1 MLHFPST
8 LKNSGPNGTSWR
20 SDGLNATQ
28 QKSSSDPLFLA
39 IEEELHDAR
48 RVHANGQEDDLRLA
62 LNMVISRVTELA
74 SALDVDDELNTDP
87 HEAYKTQAD
96 LEVQLNVTKSNLKL
110 VIANNEMLEEALK
123 QGHANDIGWRRSSS
137 SDHRQ
142 KSQSI
147 DIVPEN
153 GVAMKSVTSSPS
165 LPSLAGP
172 PPPPPQQDSR
182 FFHKFRFTS
191 SNNGSRTSSRPG
203 TPNLGN
209 GPSSPNPTLT
219 SPSMPSLPVMA
230 SVNASKDKELEEL
243 AASLENER
251 AAHKI
256 VIGEKA
262 ALEAELESLSQALF
276 EEANKM
282 VATERIKRAE
292 TEEELREA
300 RQEKEALKSALRVV
314 EGENVHLRGSSSTLG
329 TPDPS
334 VENLTL
340 SEIRSRSSSEVGVK
354 SRPASASSSSLPSVD
369 REAFSPVLAAETAPP
384 AAEEADEQKQE
395 NPTPQHRSTIPSPS
409 PSQWAEERTIRYP
422 DKEEAAEEP
431 LRQRTPSPPWDES
444 SSAWADVPASP
455 PRTRLSASSLPLPT
469 STR

>member
-1 MLHFPST
+1 MMLHFPST
-8 LKNSGPNGTSWR
+8 LKNGGHNGTSWR

-62 LNMVISRVTELA
+62 LNMVISRVTQL
-74 SALDVDDELNTDP
+74 SSLLS
-87 HEAYKTQAD
+87 EAYKTQAD

-123 QGHANDIGWRRSSS
+123 QGNANDIGWRRSSS

-153 GVAMKSVTSSPS
+153 GVMKSVTSSPS
-165 LPSLAGP
+165 LPSLTGPPP
-172 PPPPPQQDSR
+172 PPPPPQQQDTR

-191 SNNGSRTSSRPG
+191 SNNGSRASS
-203 TPNLGN
+203 
-209 GPSSPNPTLT
+209 PSSPNPTFT

-243 AASLENER
+243 AASLEKER
-251 AAHKI
+251 AAHKVI
-256 VIGEKA
+256 IGEKA

-282 VATERIKRAE
+282 VATERIK
-292 TEEELREA
+292 
-300 RQEKEALKSALRVV
+300 Q
-314 EGENVHLRGSSSTLG
+314 GENVHLRGSSSTFG

-334 VENLTL
+334 VENLAL
-340 SEIRSRSSSEVGVK
+340 SEIRSRSSSEAGVK
-354 SRPASASSSSLPSVD
+354 SRPTSASSSSSPSTN
-369 REAFSPVLAAETAPP
+369 REAFSPVFATETASA
-384 AAEEADEQKQE
+384 AAEEEDELEQE

-409 PSQWAEERTIRYP
+409 PSQWVEERTIRYP
-422 DKEEAAEEP
+422 DKEEEAEET
-431 LRQRTPSPPWDES
+431 LRQRTSSPPWDEG
-444 SSAWADVPASP
+444 SSAWADVPSSP
-455 PRTRLSASSLPLPT
+455 PRTRLSTSSLPPPT
-469 STR
+469 SPR

>member
-8 LKNSGPNGTSWR
+8 LKNGGTNGTSWR

-48 RVHANGQEDDLRLA
+48 RVHSNGQEDDLRLA
-62 LNMVISRVTELA
+62 LNMVISRVTQL
-74 SALDVDDELNTDP
+74 SSLLS
-87 HEAYKTQAD
+87 EAYKTQAD

-153 GVAMKSVTSSPS
+153 GVMKSVTSSPS

-172 PPPPPQQDSR
+172 PPPPPPPPPQQDTR

-191 SNNGSRTSSRPG
+191 SNNGSRASSRPG
-203 TPNLGN
+203 TPTLGN
-209 GPSSPNPTLT
+209 GPSSPNLTLT
-219 SPSMPSLPVMA
+219 SPSMPSLPVM
-230 SVNASKDKELEEL
+230 SGVNASKDKELEEL
-243 AASLENER
+243 AASLEKER
-251 AAHKI
+251 AAHKA

-314 EGENVHLRGSSSTLG
+314 EGENVHLRGSSSTFG
-329 TPDPS
+329 TPDLS
-334 VENLTL
+334 VENVAL
-340 SEIRSRSSSEVGVK
+340 SNIRSRSSSEAGVK
-354 SRPASASSSSLPSVD
+354 SRPTSASSSSSPSMD
-369 REAFSPVLAAETAPP
+369 REAFSTVLGAERASA
-384 AAEEADEQKQE
+384 AAEEEDDLEQE

-409 PSQWAEERTIRYP
+409 PSQWVEERTIRYA
-422 DKEEAAEEP
+422 DKEKEAEEP
-431 LRQRTPSPPWDES
+431 LRQRTPSPPWDEG
-444 SSAWADVPASP
+444 SSAWADVPSSP
-455 PRTRLSASSLPLPT
+455 PRTRLSASSLPPPT
-469 STR
+469 SPR

>member
-8 LKNSGPNGTSWR
+8 LKNGGSNGISWR

-48 RVHANGQEDDLRLA
+48 RVHSNGQEDDLRLA
-62 LNMVISRVTELA
+62 LNMVISRVTQL
-74 SALDVDDELNTDP
+74 SSLLS
-87 HEAYKTQAD
+87 EAYKTQAD

-153 GVAMKSVTSSPS
+153 GVMKSVTSSPS

-172 PPPPPQQDSR
+172 PPPPPPQQQDTR

-191 SNNGSRTSSRPG
+191 SNNGSRASSRPG
-203 TPNLGN
+203 TPTLGN
-209 GPSSPNPTLT
+209 SPSSPNPTLT
-219 SPSMPSLPVMA
+219 SPSMPSLPEMA

-243 AASLENER
+243 AASLEKER
-251 AAHKI
+251 AAHNI

-314 EGENVHLRGSSSTLG
+314 EGENVHLRGSSSTFG

-340 SEIRSRSSSEVGVK
+340 SNIRSRSCSEAGVK
-354 SRPASASSSSLPSVD
+354 SRPASASSSSSPSMD
-369 REAFSPVLAAETAPP
+369 TDAFSPVLGAEKASA
-384 AAEEADEQKQE
+384 AAEEEDDPEQE
-395 NPTPQHRSTIPSPS
+395 NPTPQHRSTISSPS
-409 PSQWAEERTIRYP
+409 PSQWVEERTIRYV
-422 DKEEAAEEP
+422 DKEKEAEEP
-431 LRQRTPSPPWDES
+431 LRQRTPSPLWDEG
-444 SSAWADVPASP
+444 SSAWADVPSSP
-455 PRTRLSASSLPLPT
+455 PRTRLSTSSLPSPT
-469 STR
+469 SPR

>member
-8 LKNSGPNGTSWR
+8 LKNGGPNGTSWR

-28 QKSSSDPLFLA
+28 QKSSSDPLFLS

-62 LNMVISRVTELA
+62 LNMVISRVTQL
-74 SALDVDDELNTDP
+74 SSLLS
-87 HEAYKTQAD
+87 EAYKTQAD

-153 GVAMKSVTSSPS
+153 AVAMKSVTSSPS

-172 PPPPPQQDSR
+172 PPPPPPQQQDTR

-191 SNNGSRTSSRPG
+191 SNNGSRASSRPG

-243 AASLENER
+243 AASLEKER
-251 AAHKI
+251 AAHKLI
-256 VIGEKA
+256 IGEKA

-292 TEEELREA
+292 TEEELKEA

-314 EGENVHLRGSSSTLG
+314 EGENVHLRGSSSTFG

-334 VENLTL
+334 VENLAL
-340 SEIRSRSSSEVGVK
+340 SEIRSRSSSEAGVK
-354 SRPASASSSSLPSVD
+354 SRPASASSSSSPAMN
-369 REAFSPVLAAETAPP
+369 REAFSPVFAAQRHSA
-384 AAEEADEQKQE
+384 AAEEEDELEQE
-395 NPTPQHRSTIPSPS
+395 NPTPQHRSTVLSPS
-409 PSQWAEERTIRYP
+409 PSQWTEERTIRYP
-422 DKEEAAEEP
+422 DKEEEAEEP
-431 LRQRTPSPPWDES
+431 LRQRTLSPPWDEG
-444 SSAWADVPASP
+444 SSAWADASSP
-455 PRTRLSASSLPLPT
+455 PRTRLSTSSLPPPT
-469 STR
+469 SPR

>member
-8 LKNSGPNGTSWR
+8 LKNGGPNGTIWR
-20 SDGLNATQ
+20 SDSLNATQ
-28 QKSSSDPLFLA
+28 QKSSSDPWFLA

-62 LNMVISRVTELA
+62 LNMVISRVTQL
-74 SALDVDDELNTDP
+74 SSLLS
-87 HEAYKTQAD
+87 EAYKTQAD

-153 GVAMKSVTSSPS
+153 GVMKSVTSSPS

-172 PPPPPQQDSR
+172 PPPPPPQQQDNR
-182 FFHKFRFTS
+182 FFNKFRFTS

-203 TPNLGN
+203 TPTLGN

-243 AASLENER
+243 AASLEKER
-251 AAHKI
+251 AAHRI
-256 VIGEKA
+256 IIGEKA

-292 TEEELREA
+292 TEEELKEA

-314 EGENVHLRGSSSTLG
+314 EGENVHLRGSSSTFG

-334 VENLTL
+334 VENLAL
-340 SEIRSRSSSEVGVK
+340 SNIRSRSSSEAGVK
-354 SRPASASSSSLPSVD
+354 SRPASASSSSSLSMH
-369 REAFSPVLAAETAPP
+369 REAFSPVLGDETASA
-384 AAEEADEQKQE
+384 AAEEDDDLEQE
-395 NPTPQHRSTIPSPS
+395 NPTSQHRSTIPSPS
-409 PSQWAEERTIRYP
+409 PSQWVEERTIRYAN
-422 DKEEAAEEP
+422 KEKEAEEP
-431 LRQRTPSPPWDES
+431 LRQRTPSPPWDEG
-444 SSAWADVPASP
+444 SSAWAEVVSSP
-455 PRTRLSASSLPLPT
+455 PRTRLSIPSLPPPT
-469 STR
+469 SPR

>member
-8 LKNSGPNGTSWR
+8 LKNGGPNGTGWR

-62 LNMVISRVTELA
+62 LNMSSLL
-74 SALDVDDELNTDP
+74 S
-87 HEAYKTQAD
+87 EAYKTQAD

-153 GVAMKSVTSSPS
+153 GVMKSVTSSPS

-172 PPPPPQQDSR
+172 PPPPPPPQQQDTR

-191 SNNGSRTSSRPG
+191 SNNGSRASSRPG

-243 AASLENER
+243 AASLEKER

-256 VIGEKA
+256 IIGEKA

-314 EGENVHLRGSSSTLG
+314 EGENVHLRGSPSTFG

-334 VENLTL
+334 VENLAL
-340 SEIRSRSSSEVGVK
+340 SEIRSRSSSEAGVK
-354 SRPASASSSSLPSVD
+354 SRPTSTSSSSSPSMS
-369 REAFSPVLAAETAPP
+369 REAFSPAFVTETASA
-384 AAEEADEQKQE
+384 AAEENDELEQE
-395 NPTPQHRSTIPSPS
+395 NTTPQHRSTIPSPS
-409 PSQWAEERTIRYP
+409 PSQWVEERTIRYP
-422 DKEEAAEEP
+422 DKKEEAEEP
-431 LRQRTPSPPWDES
+431 LRQRTLSPPWDEG
-444 SSAWADVPASP
+444 SSAWADVPSSP
-455 PRTRLSASSLPLPT
+455 PRTRLSTSSLPPPT
-469 STR
+469 SPR

>member
-8 LKNSGPNGTSWR
+8 FKNGGPNGTSWR

-48 RVHANGQEDDLRLA
+48 RVHADGQEDDLRLA
-62 LNMVISRVTELA
+62 LSMVINRVTEL
-74 SALDVDDELNTDP
+74 SSLLS
-87 HEAYKTQAD
+87 EAYKTQAD

-142 KSQSI
+142 KCQSI

-165 LPSLAGP
+165 LPSLTSSP
-172 PPPPPQQDSR
+172 PPPQQQDSR

-191 SNNGSRTSSRPG
+191 SSSGSRASSRPG

-230 SVNASKDKELEEL
+230 SVDASKDKELEEL
-243 AASLENER
+243 TASLEKER

-256 VIGEKA
+256 VVGEKA

-300 RQEKEALKSALRVV
+300 RQEKEALKSALKVV
-314 EGENVHLRGSSSTLG
+314 EGENVHLRGSSSTFG

-354 SRPASASSSSLPSVD
+354 SRPASASSSSPSVD
-369 REAFSPVLAAETAPP
+369 REAFSPVLAAETASA
-384 AAEEADEQKQE
+384 AAEEADEQEQE
-395 NPTPQHRSTIPSPS
+395 NSTPQHRSTVPSPS
-409 PSQWAEERTIRYP
+409 PSQLAEERTIKHP
-422 DKEEAAEEP
+422 DKEEEAEESL
-431 LRQRTPSPPWDES
+431 LRQRMPSPPWDEDS
-444 SSAWADVPASP
+444 SPWADVPSSP
-455 PRTRLSASSLPLPT
+455 PHTRLSASLLPPPT
-469 STR
+469 LTR

>member
-1 MLHFPST
+1 M
-8 LKNSGPNGTSWR
+8 NGGTNATNR
-20 SDGLNATQ
+20 RLDGLNATQ

-39 IEEELHDAR
+39 IEEELHDTR
-48 RVHANGQEDDLRLA
+48 RVHADGQEDDLRLA
-62 LNMVISRVTELA
+62 LSMVITRVTEL
-74 SALDVDDELNTDP
+74 STLLS
-87 HEAYKTQAD
+87 EAYKTQAD

-153 GVAMKSVTSSPS
+153 GVAMKSLSSSPS
-165 LPSLAGP
+165 LPSLAGTPPP
-172 PPPPPQQDSR
+172 PPPPPQQQDSR
-182 FFHKFRFTS
+182 FFYKFRFTS
-191 SNNGSRTSSRPG
+191 SSSASRASSRPG
-203 TPNLGN
+203 TPNLGH

-230 SVNASKDKELEEL
+230 SVNASKDKEMEEL
-243 AASLENER
+243 MASLEKER
-251 AAHKI
+251 VAHK
-256 VIGEKA
+256 VVVREKA

-282 VATERIKRAE
+282 VATERIKLAE

-314 EGENVHLRGSSSTLG
+314 EGENVHLRGSSSSFR

-334 VENLTL
+334 MENLAL
-340 SEIRSRSSSEVGVK
+340 SETRSRSSSEVGVK
-354 SRPASASSSSLPSVD
+354 SRPASASSLSSPSVS
-369 REAFSPVLAAETAPP
+369 RETFSPVLTAEIGP
-384 AAEEADEQKQE
+384 AAAGDGEELAEE
-395 NPTPQHRSTIPSPS
+395 NPTPQHRSTVPSPS
-409 PSQWAEERTIRYP
+409 LIESSSLSQWAEERMIRYP
-422 DKEEAAEEP
+422 DKEEEAEET
-431 LRQRTPSPPWDES
+431 LRQRKPSPPWDEGS
-444 SSAWADVPASP
+444 SPWADVPSSDT
-455 PRTRLSASSLPLPT
+455 RTRLSTSSPLLPISPH
-469 STR
+469 

>member
-1 MLHFPST
+1 MLTMSPILT
-8 LKNSGPNGTSWR
+8 CRL
-20 SDGLNATQ
+20 Q
-28 QKSSSDPLFLA
+28 SSLLS
-39 IEEELHDAR
+39 
-48 RVHANGQEDDLRLA
+48 
-62 LNMVISRVTELA
+62 
-74 SALDVDDELNTDP
+74 
-87 HEAYKTQAD
+87 EAYKTQAD

-123 QGHANDIGWRRSSS
+123 QGNANDIGWRRSSS

-153 GVAMKSVTSSPS
+153 GVMKSVTSSPS
-165 LPSLAGP
+165 LPSLTGPPPP
-172 PPPPPQQDSR
+172 PPPPPQQQDTR

-191 SNNGSRTSSRPG
+191 SNNGSRASSRPG

-209 GPSSPNPTLT
+209 GPSSPNPTFT

-243 AASLENER
+243 AASLEKER
-251 AAHKI
+251 AAHKVI
-256 VIGEKA
+256 IGEKA

-300 RQEKEALKSALRVV
+300 MEEKEALKSALRVV
-314 EGENVHLRGSSSTLG
+314 EGENVHLRGSSSTFG

-334 VENLTL
+334 VENLAL
-340 SEIRSRSSSEVGVK
+340 SEIRSRSSSEAGVK
-354 SRPASASSSSLPSVD
+354 SRPTSASSSSSPSTN
-369 REAFSPVLAAETAPP
+369 REAFSPVFATETASA
-384 AAEEADEQKQE
+384 AAEEEDELEQE

-409 PSQWAEERTIRYP
+409 PSQWVEERTIRYP
-422 DKEEAAEEP
+422 DKEEEAEET
-431 LRQRTPSPPWDES
+431 LRQRTSSPPWDEG
-444 SSAWADVPASP
+444 SSAWADVPSSP
-455 PRTRLSASSLPLPT
+455 PRTRLSTSSLPPPT
-469 STR
+469 SPR